1 MDKKNIITPK
11 RFIVM
16 TLPIIG
22 AILIAVTA
30 ILYIVYRSWYN
41 QRHEAKWGG
50 YDECGY
56 ECGNVN

>member
-41 QRHEAKWGG
+41 QRDKAKWGD
-50 YDECGY
+50 YDDCGY
-56 ECGNVN
+56 ECGSIN